1 MQSQT
6 SPIQTRAY
14 IRGIPAMPVERQRE
28 LAEAAGCHHV
38 YEWGAHGRSVDM
50 RYYWINSLIP
60 GDTAWL
66 ADIRALTLPKPP
78 RKSGPMKDLGGAIAA
93 VLATGAIIVD
103 DRAGIRSDDKKR
115 WQKHVE
121 WALSTAR
128 AAERNQKRSKT
139 FRKGKPTLRSI
150 AIKWQS
156 ATMEKQRLQ
165 AARIWRDPKY
175 KTAREAQA
183 ELPDELQR
191 VSIRTLYTILDVR
204 KPNDKRAGGRP
215 RKAR

>member
-1 MQSQT
+1 
-6 SPIQTRAY
+6 
-14 IRGIPAMPVERQRE
+14 MPVDRQRE
-28 LAEAAGCHHV
+28 LAVAAGCHHI
-38 YEWGAHGRSVDM
+38 YEWGEHGRNNDM
-50 RYYWINSLIP
+50 RYYWINSLRP

-66 ADIRALTLPKPP
+66 ADIRCLTLPKPP

-115 WQKHVE
+115 WQAHVE

-128 AAERNQKRSKT
+128 AAERNQKRAKA
-139 FRKGKPTLRSI
+139 RGNKRGPMLRAI

-156 ATMEKQRLQ
+156 ATMDKQRLQ
-165 AARIWRDPKY
+165 AERIWRDPKY

-183 ELPDELQR
+183 ELPEELQK

-215 RKAR
+215 RKTER